1 MLFDKNVQM
10 ISEIKRSTEIY
21 LKLFDLTWKIGF
33 ELAISL
39 NILFENT
46 ITNTSRLQST
56 NNSNNTR
63 INNESE
69 ASDLFF

>member
-1 MLFDKNVQM
+1 M

-56 NNSNNTR
+56 NNSDNTR

>member
-1 MLFDKNVQM
+1 M